1 MNKERLTVFI
11 VNNLKIIF
19 VATSTFFCHCRV
31 LSVIC
36 FNFAVIG
43 DRCTRKY
50 VYELIS
56 GLQEFSSLRTVQS
69 SVLREITFI
78 EHDLVSF
85 IHVKC
90 VSMTASRQK

>member
-36 FNFAVIG
+36 FNFCG
-43 DRCTRKY
+43 NRCTRKY

-90 VSMTASRQK
+90 VSMIASRQK